1 MPGDRATWAGGQ
13 GTILLVD
20 DESVIRRLTRRAL
33 ESDGYTVLEADRAE
47 EAIRLSRT
55 HKGPIDLLI
64 TDLVM
69 PRVDGFVLSKRLAKL
84 RPDMKRLWISGYAN
98 RSPAVKQDLQATDI
112 PFLAKPY
119 TPSDLLR
126 KVRDVLEKPRR
137 DSQG

>member
-1 MPGDRATWAGGQ
+1 MPGDRATRTGGQ

-20 DESVIRRLTRRAL
+20 DDGSIRHMTKRAL
-33 ESDGYTVLEADRAE
+33 ESDGYTVLEADSAE
-47 EAIRLSRT
+47 EAMRLSRT
-55 HKGPIDLLI
+55 HEGTITLLI

-69 PRVDGFVLSKRLAKL
+69 PRVDGFMLSKRLAKL
-84 RPDMKRLWISGYAN
+84 RPEMKQLWISGYAD
-98 RSPAVKQDLQATDI
+98 RSPAVKEDLQATDT

-119 TPSDLLR
+119 TPSELLR